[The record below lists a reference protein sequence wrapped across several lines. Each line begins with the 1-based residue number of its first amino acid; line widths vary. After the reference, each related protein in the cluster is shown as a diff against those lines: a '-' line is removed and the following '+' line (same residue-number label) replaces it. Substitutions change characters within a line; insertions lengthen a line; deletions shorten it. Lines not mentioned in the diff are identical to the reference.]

1 MSGGVDSATA
11 AARAVDAGHE
21 VTGLD
26 DLSTGRLE
34 NLAAVTPHPRFR
46 LVLARA

>member
-21 VTGLD
+21 VTGDVDALG
-26 DLSTGRLE
+26 LVIRE
-34 NLAAVTPHPRFR
+34 AVDRAR
-46 LVLARA
+46 RAARA